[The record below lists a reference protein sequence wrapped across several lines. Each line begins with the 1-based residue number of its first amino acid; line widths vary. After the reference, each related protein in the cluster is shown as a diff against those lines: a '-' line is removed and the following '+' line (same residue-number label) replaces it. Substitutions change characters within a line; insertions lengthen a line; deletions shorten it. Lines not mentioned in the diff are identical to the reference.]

1 MAQFKGGIDE
11 AAKMLQGLG
20 SAQAKKLLEEIRKKD
35 PTLALALEKN
45 LIKMEDLQYCSAAQL
60 VGLLRDVNLE
70 EFGLALRTVDQSVV
84 DKLMGMV
91 STGIR
96 LDIEDGLKG
105 KPRKVSEVEEA
116 QSKILEV
123 VRKKVEMG
131 HLILDPD
138 GDELV

>member
-1 MAQFKGGIDE
+1 MFKGGIKE

-20 SAQAKKLLEEIRKKD
+20 SAQAKNLLEQIRKKD
-35 PTLALALEKN
+35 PQMASELEKN
-45 LIKMEDLQYCSAAQL
+45 LITMEDLQYCSAAQL

-70 EFGLALRTVDQSVV
+70 EFGLALRTVDKGVV
-84 DKLMGMV
+84 EKLMGMV

-105 KPRKVSEVEEA
+105 APRKVSEVEAA
-116 QSKILEV
+116 QTKILEI
-123 VRKKVEMG
+123 VRKKVDQG